1 MTLQHGNGLPQGAR
15 RQGKEKAGNQQ
26 SRTGRAE
33 RRNVH
38 DAVHLTFFWTI
49 CKRARP
55 SSVTVRSPM
64 SAAIR
69 SAEKVPSGIDPVT
82 GPSLWAVRLAR
93 SICTSRVFRAYPPAA
108 RTATGP
114 STSTVSRSEEHTSE
128 LQSLMRISSAVFC
141 LKKKTTTQQQ

>member
-1 MTLQHGNGLPQGAR
+1 
-15 RQGKEKAGNQQ
+15 
-26 SRTGRAE
+26 
-33 RRNVH
+33 
-38 DAVHLTFFWTI
+38 
-49 CKRARP
+49 
-55 SSVTVRSPM
+55 M

-114 STSTVSRSEEHTSE
+114 STSTVSDSMSYKPDLATIWAGPSRIWRSEEHTSE
-128 LQSLMRISSAVFC
+128 LQSLMRISYAGFC
-141 LKKKTTTQQQ
+141 LKKKKHTIKTTYDENNQLKTRTQQYND